1 MRQRGRRLS
10 IASFTEIFS
19 VRTDIPP
26 EVVLRVLPE
35 ASCGQLLSAEGS
47 QEGTLRFPSGAYA
60 PTLVCAFHLAK
71 H

>member
-1 MRQRGRRLS
+1 M
-10 IASFTEIFS
+10 SFTEIFS

-26 EVVLRVLPE
+26 EVVLRVLTE

-60 PTLVCAFHLAK
+60 PTLVCTFRSAK
-71 H
+71 L